1 MGSSWGIIAMSTVPP
16 WDHSPVI
23 RRALL
28 PSALLVAFVVTG
40 CGGAAVSG
48 VPSGSKAS
56 PPPSGGSATPAATP
70 VSGLTSPSIGASC
83 AVLPHDDPGLE
94 ARLPTT
100 VDGKPLAVFS
110 IGPISAAGNP
120 GAAPIKDLARELGD
134 GTGNFGLAFAND
146 PTTQKFNLFALR
158 VPGADSA
165 ELVGQYRDLT
175 VADAPGAVADTATLS
190 GKETV
195 HVTAPSNP
203 IGDVWFYATGDTLFG
218 VQAGSAQEA
227 EALLGL
233 LP

>member
-1 MGSSWGIIAMSTVPP
+1 MNRAALAPPSAVALVLAIVAACAAPAGPSSPGSTAAPTA
-16 WDHSPVI
+16 
-23 RRALL
+23 RRASSA
-28 PSALLVAFVVTG
+28 PSAVA
-40 CGGAAVSG
+40 S
-48 VPSGSKAS
+48 S
-56 PPPSGGSATPAATP
+56 PAGSA
-70 VSGLTSPSIGASC
+70 GASG
-83 AVLPHDDPGLE
+83 AVVLPHDDPGLE
-94 ARLPTT
+94 ARLPTS

-158 VPGADSA
+158 VPGAESA
-165 ELVGQYRDLT
+165 ELVGRYRDLT
-175 VADAPGAVADTATLS
+175 IADAPGAVADTATLG

-218 VQAGSAQEA
+218 VQAGSSEEA
-227 EALLGL
+227 EALVAL